1 MNPSTRPDPRAFKQF
16 ERAGW
21 TEVAGRYH
29 DQFSRLTLQAIEP
42 LLDAAGVASGMRVLD
57 VATGPGYACAAA
69 ARRGARP
76 VGIDFSETMVAEARG
91 RNPGLEFRTGDAEG
105 LAFRD
110 AEFEAVVCNF
120 GMLHFAEPERAM
132 AEAFRVL
139 APGGGYAFTVW
150 DAPERAAT
158 FGLVLRA
165 VESHGDLDVSLPP
178 GPPFFRFSDL
188 AESRRALE
196 QAGFTAITQR
206 TLPLAWRLESS
217 DALLGIFLEGGVR
230 TRALLRA
237 QTPEAMASIR
247 EALRAGAREF
257 ERDGVLELPTPAVLS
272 AGRKP

>member
-1 MNPSTRPDPRAFKQF
+1 SRPEDLDRRPEPIRSLERAQHPETAMNPSTRPDPRAFKQF

-165 VESHGDLDVSLPP
+165 
-178 GPPFFRFSDL
+178 
-188 AESRRALE
+188 
-196 QAGFTAITQR
+196 
-206 TLPLAWRLESS
+206 
-217 DALLGIFLEGGVR
+217 
-230 TRALLRA
+230 
-237 QTPEAMASIR
+237 
-247 EALRAGAREF
+247 GAREF